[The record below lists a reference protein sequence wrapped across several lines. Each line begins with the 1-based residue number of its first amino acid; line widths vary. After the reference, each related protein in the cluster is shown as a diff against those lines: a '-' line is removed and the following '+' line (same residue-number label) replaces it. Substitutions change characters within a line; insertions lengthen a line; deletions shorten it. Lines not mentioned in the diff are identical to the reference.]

1 MSNIKAE
8 SIKTMIKQSL
18 FSKRILS
25 YSIIKKALTMVMVI
39 CIASL
44 TAIRT
49 SSNKVQIGGTFV
61 GNQGVLLSEGEIDVF
76 DTFQN
81 RNSLT
86 LRKLNFSQ
94 GVLLSENQ
102 GVLLSET
109 YFCNCLIISKLRRLR
124 LLY

>member
-81 RNSLT
+81 RNSLIN
-86 LRKLNFSQ
+86 K
-94 GVLLSENQ
+94 E
-102 GVLLSET
+102 
-109 YFCNCLIISKLRRLR
+109 LIF
-124 LLY
+124 

>member
-1 MSNIKAE
+1 
-8 SIKTMIKQSL
+8 
-18 FSKRILS
+18 
-25 YSIIKKALTMVMVI
+25 MVMVI

-49 SSNKVQIGGTFV
+49 SSNKVQIGGTFVGSPGGTFV

-94 GVLLSENQ
+94 GVLLSEIQ

-109 YFCNCLIISKLRRLR
+109 CFCNCLIISKLRRLR

>member
-1 MSNIKAE
+1 
-8 SIKTMIKQSL
+8 
-18 FSKRILS
+18 
-25 YSIIKKALTMVMVI
+25 MVMVI

-81 RNSLT
+81 RNSLIN
-86 LRKLNFSQ
+86 K
-94 GVLLSENQ
+94 E
-102 GVLLSET
+102 
-109 YFCNCLIISKLRRLR
+109 LIF
-124 LLY
+124 

>member
-1 MSNIKAE
+1 
-8 SIKTMIKQSL
+8 
-18 FSKRILS
+18 
-25 YSIIKKALTMVMVI
+25 MVI

-81 RNSLT
+81 RNSLIN
-86 LRKLNFSQ
+86 K
-94 GVLLSENQ
+94 E
-102 GVLLSET
+102 
-109 YFCNCLIISKLRRLR
+109 LIF
-124 LLY
+124 